1 MIASVAKALDILLL
15 FSPDEPRL
23 TLTAIAQRLDMPKST
38 THHLVK
44 TLAGYGFIEKLD
56 DDSYGIGKTII
67 GLTQSAVV
75 NVELRDRA
83 APLLRELAD
92 SCGESTYLTVRDGN
106 RVLYIYAIESPQRLL
121 ARSAVGDHAPL
132 YCTSVGKAILAHLP
146 PDEAY
151 SLYCD
156 PDVPLEAF
164 TPYTITDR
172 ERLEQDLL
180 ATRARGYSVDN
191 QEHEEQTFCVG
202 APIFNGQRTVIGAC
216 SISGRDPQIVQS
228 RLPALSTNIVRT
240 AQEIS
245 RRMGYVPDRM
255 SSVRQV
261 FIGRA

>member
-15 FSPDEPRL
+15 FSPAEPRL
-23 TLTAIAQRLDMPKST
+23 TLTAIAQRLEMPKST
-38 THHLVK
+38 AHHLVK
-44 TLAGYGFIEKLD
+44 TLARYGFIEKLD
-56 DDSYGIGKTII
+56 DDSYGIGKAII

-92 SCGESTYLTVRDGN
+92 SCNESAYLTVRDGN

-132 YCTSVGKAILAHLP
+132 YCTSVGKSILAHLP

-151 SLYCD
+151 SFFHD
-156 PDVPLEAF
+156 PDVRLEAF
-164 TPYTITDR
+164 TSHTLTNL
-172 ERLEQDLL
+172 EQLEQDLL

-191 QEHEEQTFCVG
+191 QEHEEQTFCLG
-202 APIFNGQRTVIGAC
+202 APIFNSQRTVIGAC
-216 SISGRDPQIVQS
+216 SISGRDPQIVAS
-228 RLPALSTNIVRT
+228 RLPALSTNVVRT

-255 SSVRQV
+255 SSVRQN